1 MRHSQPKQQPKI
13 SALNNRFRMAALLG
27 LVTAASATAPLS
39 AQDATPA
46 MHRSHRDTGQQQPLL
61 GGQPGVNEAAI
72 VPEHATGDAVA
83 AIVNESPIT
92 EYDLRQR
99 VALFIA
105 TSNIHPTDEVRK
117 QIRDQVLKQLE
128 TERLELLEA
137 QKNKVTVSSSEVDK
151 AIEDIMKDNH
161 LSQDQLKG
169 VLAGAGVQ
177 MATFRSQIAA
187 SIAWSKLVQ
196 DQLGDRV
203 HVSKEDVQ
211 AELGRIK
218 EGANKPR
225 FLVSEIF
232 EPVDTPEQDAKVH
245 KDMDDLANQISL
257 GAPFQ
262 AVARQFSQNPT
273 AAQGGDLGWVQGGQL
288 APELDAELGKLHQGE
303 VSPAIRSVGGY
314 YMLQLRE
321 RQEPAGTK
329 LPDPNQQQQAQYPA
343 GELPLDRILF
353 PLNGKTPKD
362 IVQAAGQA
370 AAKFRAHIESCDHLQ
385 ELIGKAFPS
394 GGVQFYSLGLTKL
407 AELSSEIQTA
417 LSQTHPGEPTVPFG
431 SSAGI
436 EVIVR
441 CDKPVII
448 QRAIPIPKEDEVE
461 QQLYEDQISTLAR
474 QYLRDLRRNADIET
488 R

>member
-1 MRHSQPKQQPKI
+1 
-13 SALNNRFRMAALLG
+13 
-27 LVTAASATAPLS
+27 
-39 AQDATPA
+39 
-46 MHRSHRDTGQQQPLL
+46 MHRSHRETGAQQPLV
-61 GGQPGVNEAAI
+61 GGPPVANEAAI
-72 VPEHATGDAVA
+72 VEHNPGDAVA
-83 AIVNESPIT
+83 AIVNDSIISD
-92 EYDLRQR
+92 YDLRQR

-117 QIRDQVLKQLE
+117 QIREQVLKQLE

-151 AIEDIMKDNH
+151 AIDDIMKDNH
-161 LSQDQLKG
+161 LTQDQLKG
-169 VLAGAGVQ
+169 VMSGAGVQ

-187 SIAWSKLVQ
+187 QIAWSKLVQ

-218 EGANKPR
+218 QGANKPQ
-225 FLVSEIF
+225 FQVAEIF
-232 EPVDTPEQDAKVH
+232 QPVDTPEQDAKVH

-273 AAQGGDLGWVQGGQL
+273 AAQGGDLGWVQEGQL
-288 APELDAELGKLHQGE
+288 APELDAELTKLHVGE
-303 VSPAIRSVGGY
+303 TSPAIRSVGGY
-314 YMLQLRE
+314 YLLLLRD
-321 RQEPAGTK
+321 RREPAGTK
-329 LPDPNQQQQAQYPA
+329 LPDPAQQQQAQYPA

-353 PLNGKTPKD
+353 PLSPKTPKN
-362 IVQAAGQA
+362 IVEAAGQA
-370 AAKFRAHIESCDHLQ
+370 AAKFRTHIQGCEHLQ
-385 ELIGKAFPS
+385 QLVGEAFHS
-394 GGVQFYSLGLTKL
+394 GGVQFYALGLQKL
-407 AELSSEIQTA
+407 SDLSSEIQTA
-417 LSQTHPGEPTVPFG
+417 VSQTQPGEPTPPFG

-436 EVIVR
+436 EIIVR
-441 CDKPVII
+441 CDKPVFVPQAI
-448 QRAIPIPKEDEVE
+448 QIPTADAVE

-474 QYLRDLRRNADIET
+474 QYLRDLRRDADIET

>member
-1 MRHSQPKQQPKI
+1 
-13 SALNNRFRMAALLG
+13 MAALVG
-27 LVTAASATAPLS
+27 AFAVASATAPLS
-39 AQDATPA
+39 AQDAPPA
-46 MHRSHRDTGQQQPLL
+46 MHRGHHDTSQQQPLE
-61 GGQPGVNEAAI
+61 GGPPVANEAAI
-72 VPEHATGDAVA
+72 VEPPKGDAVA
-83 AIVNESPIT
+83 ATVNDSVIS

-137 QKNKVTVSSSEVDK
+137 QKNKVSVSSSEVDK
-151 AIEDIMKDNH
+151 AIDDIMKDNH
-161 LSQDQLKG
+161 LTADQLKS

-187 SIAWSKLVQ
+187 QIAWSKLVQ

-218 EGANKPR
+218 ENSNKPQ
-225 FLVSEIF
+225 FQVSEIF
-232 EPVDTPEQDAKVH
+232 QPVDTPEQDAKVH

-273 AAQGGDLGWVQGGQL
+273 AAQGGDMGWVQDGQL
-288 APELDAELGKLHQGE
+288 APELNAALGKLQVGQ
-303 VSPAIRSVGGY
+303 VSPSIRSVGGY
-314 YMLQLRE
+314 YLLALRD
-321 RQEPAGTK
+321 RREPAGTK
-329 LPDPNQQQQAQYPA
+329 LPDPKQVQQAQYPA

-353 PLNGKTPKD
+353 PLSPKTPKN
-362 IVQAAGQA
+362 IVEAAGQA
-370 AAKFRAHIESCDHLQ
+370 AAKFRAHIEGCDHLQ
-385 ELIGKAFPS
+385 EFVGKAFPS

-417 LSQTHPGEPTVPFG
+417 VSETHPGEATPPFG

-436 EVIVR
+436 EIIVR
-441 CDKPVII
+441 CDKPVFVPQVI
-448 QRAIPIPKEDEVE
+448 QIPTQDAVE

-474 QYLRDLRRNADIET
+474 QYLRDLRRDADIET

>member
-1 MRHSQPKQQPKI
+1 
-13 SALNNRFRMAALLG
+13 
-27 LVTAASATAPLS
+27 
-39 AQDATPA
+39 
-46 MHRSHRDTGQQQPLL
+46 MHRAHRDSDQQQPLI
-61 GGQPGVNEAAI
+61 GGPPVANEAAI
-72 VPEHATGDAVA
+72 VEHNPGDAVA

-92 EYDLRQR
+92 DYDLRQR

-117 QIRDQVLKQLE
+117 QIREQILKQLE

-151 AIEDIMKDNH
+151 AIDDIMKENH
-161 LSQDQLKG
+161 LVADQLKG
-169 VLAGAGVQ
+169 VLTGAGVQ

-187 SIAWSKLVQ
+187 QIAWSKLVQ
-196 DQLGDRV
+196 DELGDRV

-218 EGANKPR
+218 EGSNKPR
-225 FLVSEIF
+225 YLVSEIF
-232 EPVDTPEQDAKVH
+232 QPVDTPEQDAKAH
-245 KDMDDLANQISL
+245 KDMDDLANQIAL

-262 AVARQFSQNPT
+262 TVARQFSQNPT
-273 AAQGGDLGWVQGGQL
+273 AAQGGDLGWVQEGQL
-288 APELDAELGKLHQGE
+288 SPELDAELNKLHPGE

-314 YMLQLRE
+314 YLLMLRE

-329 LPDPNQQQQAQYPA
+329 LPDPSQQQTQYPA

-353 PLNGKTPKD
+353 PLSPKTPKD
-362 IVQAAGQA
+362 VVEAAGQA
-370 AAKFRAHIESCDHLQ
+370 AAKFRAHIQGCDHLQ
-385 ELIGKAFPS
+385 QLVGEAFHG
-394 GGVQFYSLGLTKL
+394 GGVQYYSLGLIKL
-407 AELSSEIQTA
+407 AELSPQIQTA
-417 LSQTHPGEPTVPFG
+417 LSQTQAGEATPPFG

-436 EVIVR
+436 EIIVR
-441 CDKPVII
+441 CDKAVPKMT
-448 QRAIPIPKEDEVE
+448 AISIPTQDQVE

-474 QYLRDLRRNADIET
+474 QYLRDLRRDADIET

>member
-1 MRHSQPKQQPKI
+1 MRHPQPKKQPKT
-13 SALNNRFRMAALLG
+13 STLNNRFRMTALIG
-27 LVTAASATAPLS
+27 FFAVASATAPLF
-39 AQDATPA
+39 AQDAPKE
-46 MHRSHRDTGQQQPLL
+46 MHRGHRDTDQQQPLV
-61 GGQPGVNEAAI
+61 GGPPVANEAAI
-72 VPEHATGDAVA
+72 VEHPGDAVA
-83 AIVNESPIT
+83 AIVNDSIISD
-92 EYDLRQR
+92 YDLRQR

-151 AIEDIMKDNH
+151 AIDDIMKDNH
-161 LSQDQLKG
+161 LSADQLKG
-169 VLAGAGVQ
+169 VLSGAGVQ

-187 SIAWSKLVQ
+187 QIAWSKLVQ

-225 FLVSEIF
+225 FQVSEIF
-232 EPVDTPEQDAKVH
+232 QPVDTPEQDAKVH

-273 AAQGGDLGWVQGGQL
+273 AAQGGDLGWVQEGQL
-288 APELDAELGKLHQGE
+288 APELDAELNKLHTLE

-314 YMLQLRE
+314 YLLMVRE

-329 LPDPNQQQQAQYPA
+329 LPDPGQQQQAQYPA

-353 PLNGKTPKD
+353 PLSPKTPKD
-362 IVQAAGQA
+362 VVEAAGQA
-370 AAKFRAHIESCDHLQ
+370 AGKFRAHIQGCDHLQ
-385 ELIGKAFPS
+385 QLIGEAFHG
-394 GGVQFYSLGLTKL
+394 GGVQFYSLGLQKL
-407 AELSSEIQTA
+407 SDLSSQIQTA
-417 LSQTHPGEPTVPFG
+417 VSQTQPGEATPPFG

-436 EVIVR
+436 EIIVR
-441 CDKPVII
+441 CDKPVVV
-448 QRAIPIPKEDEVE
+448 QRAIPIPTQDEVE

-474 QYLRDLRRNADIET
+474 QYLRDLRRDADIET

>member
-1 MRHSQPKQQPKI
+1 MI
-13 SALNNRFRMAALLG
+13 NRFRTAALMG
-27 LVTAASATAPLS
+27 AFAIASATVPLS
-39 AQDATPA
+39 AQDAPKP
-46 MHRSHRDTGQQQPLL
+46 MHRSHTDSGQQQPLV
-61 GGQPGVNEAAI
+61 GGPPVANEAAL
-72 VPEHATGDAVA
+72 VDEHATGDQVA
-83 AIVNESPIT
+83 AVVNDNVISD
-92 EYDLRQR
+92 YDLRQR

-128 TERLELLEA
+128 TERLELIEA

-151 AIEDIMKDNH
+151 AIDDIMKDNH
-161 LSQDQLKG
+161 LTADQLKG
-169 VLAGAGVQ
+169 VMAGAGVQ

-187 SIAWSKLVQ
+187 QIAWSKLVQ

-218 EGANKPR
+218 ESVNKPQ

-232 EPVDTPEQDAKVH
+232 QPVDTPEQDAKVH

-273 AAQGGDLGWVQGGQL
+273 AAQGGDLGWVQDGQL
-288 APELDAELGKLHQGE
+288 APELNAALAKMQVGQ
-303 VSPAIRSVGGY
+303 VSPSIRSVGGY
-314 YMLQLRE
+314 YLLALRD
-321 RQEPAGTK
+321 RREPAGTK
-329 LPDPNQQQQAQYPA
+329 VPDPKQAQLAQYPA

-353 PLNGKTPKD
+353 PLSAKTPKD

-370 AAKFRAHIESCDHLQ
+370 AGKFRGHIEGCEHLQ
-385 ELIGKAFPS
+385 ELVGKAFPS

-417 LSQTHPGEPTVPFG
+417 ISETHPGEATPPFG

-436 EVIVR
+436 EIIVR
-441 CDKPVII
+441 CDKPVFVP
-448 QRAIPIPKEDEVE
+448 QVAVLPSADAVE
-461 QQLYEDQISTLAR
+461 QQLYEDQIATLAR
-474 QYLRDLRRNADIET
+474 QYLRDLRRDADIET